1 MRNKLRFLAII
12 AVGTLL
18 LPAMVLAQPPSLPL
32 LFQGNVT
39 LDSEAAPVGTVISAE
54 VEGVEVATNG
64 PDGIAEAGHY
74 ALPVPNDGY
83 TGKMVVFKVDGIVAG
98 QHEYVDPLET
108 AVVSLDLS
116 VEAGSPLVTTPPGGT
131 SPPGG
136 APSPGGL
143 SREAIIGI
151 VAGVV
156 VVIAVV
162 VFLLVR
168 KRRRYD

>member
-1 MRNKLRFLAII
+1 MKNKLLLLAII
-12 AVGTLL
+12 TAAILL
-18 LPAMVLAQPPSLPL
+18 LPAAVLAQPPSLPL

-39 LDSEAAPVGTVISAE
+39 LDSEAAPVGTIISAE
-54 VEGVEVATNG
+54 VEGVEVATNAPG
-64 PDGIAEAGHY
+64 GITETGQY

-83 TGKMVVFKVDGIVAG
+83 TGKMVVFKVDGVVAG

-116 VEAGSPLVTTPPGGT
+116 VEAGSPPVTTPPGET
-131 SPPGG
+131 SLPGG
-136 APSPGGL
+136 VPSPGGL
-143 SREAIIGI
+143 GREAIIGI
-151 VAGVV
+151 VVGVV

-168 KRRRYD
+168 KRRRYG